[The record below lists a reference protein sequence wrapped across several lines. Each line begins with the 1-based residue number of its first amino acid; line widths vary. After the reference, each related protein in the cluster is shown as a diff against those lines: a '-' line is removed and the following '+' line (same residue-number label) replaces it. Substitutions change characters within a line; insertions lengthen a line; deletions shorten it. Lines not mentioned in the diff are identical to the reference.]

1 MRPIVKV
8 RNLGKRYT
16 ITQRVDEYQTLRDTV
31 VRACTAPWRKFRG
44 RSNGAPV
51 RESSSGTSAVWALRD
66 VSFDVM
72 PGEVMGVVGRNG
84 AGKSTLLKILSRI
97 TEPTLGEAELYG
109 RVGSLLEVGTGFH
122 QELSGRENLFLSGAI
137 LGMRRAEIKRKFD
150 EIVAFAGVE
159 DFIDTPIKRYSSGM
173 HVRLAFAV
181 AAHLE
186 TEILLVDEVLAV
198 GDAAFQKRCL
208 GKIGDVAREGRTVL
222 FVSHNLAT
230 VEALCHSCLYIA
242 DGRLAATGPPSQMI
256 GHYMAAGLEQDAGMR
271 DLRIHAGRRNGSET
285 MISSIAVYSAGAEPT
300 GVVRMGESLAIH
312 VRYVA
317 ERPVRPVLSV
327 AIKTVHGV
335 PIFNLSDRDAQ
346 QLASCSPAE
355 QGTVVCEIPQIPLL
369 PGNYLVDLAL
379 GDSASDIDVI
389 ADAISF
395 EVLPADVLGTGRL
408 PSPVHGPI
416 FCKAGWRLLPELPNI
431 DLPDEN
437 RNGQGDQPGDYQ
449 RDRRAN

>member
-8 RNLGKRYT
+8 RGLGKRYL
-16 ITQRVDEYQTLRDTV
+16 ITQRVDEYQTLRDTL
-31 VRACTAPWRKFRG
+31 VRACTAPWRTIRG
-44 RSNGAPV
+44 KLSGAPV
-51 RESSSGTSAVWALRD
+51 SESSFGRSAVWALRD

-97 TEPTLGEAELYG
+97 TEPTVGEAELYG

-159 DFIDTPIKRYSSGM
+159 EFIDTPIKRYSSGM

-208 GKIGDVAREGRTVL
+208 GKMGEVAREGRTVL

-230 VEALCHSCLYIA
+230 VEALCHTCLYIA
-242 DGRLAATGPPSQMI
+242 DGRLAAIGPPSQMI
-256 GHYMAAGLEQDAGMR
+256 GHYMAAGLEQDAGKR
-271 DLRIHAGRRNGSET
+271 DLRSHAGRRLGSET
-285 MISSIAVYSAGAEPT
+285 IIQAVALYAASTEPT
-300 GVVRMGESLAIH
+300 GVVRMGEPLVIH
-312 VRYVA
+312 VAYAADRA
-317 ERPVRPVLSV
+317 VRPVLSV

-335 PIFNLSDRDAQ
+335 PIFSMSDRDAQ
-346 QLASCSPAE
+346 QLAACSPSAR
-355 QGTVVCEIPQIPLL
+355 GTVICEIPGIPLL
-369 PGNYLVDLAL
+369 PGNYLIDLAL
-379 GDSASDIDVI
+379 GDAAGDLDVI

-408 PSPVHGPI
+408 PSPAH
-416 FCKAGWRLLPELPNI
+416 
-431 DLPDEN
+431 
-437 RNGQGDQPGDYQ
+437 
-449 RDRRAN
+449 